1 MRKQTLQYVRLAHK
15 RLMADDNEF
24 KKPSPWFGELYSE
37 LKKIWCDEENEI
49 DEFPDRPTVLS
60 ILLKSDIAFRT
71 SGDYSEDY
79 RTIYHNP
86 TTADSALMGK
96 LASRNVVVET
106 EEDRRQIPMF

>member
-24 KKPSPWFGELYSE
+24 KQPSPWFGELYAE
-37 LKKIWCDEENEI
+37 LKKIWDEKEETE
-49 DEFPDRPTVLS
+49 DFPDRPTVLS
-60 ILLKSDIAFRT
+60 ILLKSDISFRT
-71 SGDYSEDY
+71 SGDYAEDY

-86 TTADSALMGK
+86 TTADSALMNR
-96 LASRNVVVET
+96 LASKKVVVET